1 MKKFSF
7 IAICILSVFSLAS
20 CLKDDNTEP
29 VPVSIVSIWNFYNHP
44 SSVYYEAGGRLIDRY
59 DGRYKG
65 YTSFM
70 AIPGNKNI
78 KVTRENDNKKLI
90 DTSLTFV
97 DTISYSTFVFGE
109 LDKAKYFRVNDV
121 GVQDLATKTGVRFLH
136 LASGIGKVDF
146 QIGDQTIEG
155 ITDRVQENEETTA
168 ESQKFR
174 ISNSGTFTITA
185 TDDNGKVLVKREDIK
200 LTEGTYMNFVLVG
213 TKGNTNF
220 PLQLLYTIY

>member
-7 IAICILSVFSLAS
+7 IAICMLAVLSLAS
-20 CLKDDNTEP
+20 CLKDDKTEP

-70 AIPGNKNI
+70 AIPGNKKI
-78 KVTRENDNKKLI
+78 KVSRETDNEVLI
-90 DTSLTFV
+90 DTTLTFV

-109 LDKAKYFRVNDV
+109 LDQAKYFRVNDV
-121 GVQDLATKTGVRFLH
+121 GVEDLGTKTGVRFLH
-136 LASGIGKVDF
+136 LATGVGKVNF

-155 ITDRVQENEETTA
+155 ITERSQENESTTT

-174 ISNSGTFTITA
+174 ISNSGNFTITA
-185 TDDNGKVLVKREDIK
+185 TDEKGKELVKRENINLK
-200 LTEGTYMNFVLVG
+200 EGTYMNFVLVG
-213 TKGNTNF
+213 TKENSNF